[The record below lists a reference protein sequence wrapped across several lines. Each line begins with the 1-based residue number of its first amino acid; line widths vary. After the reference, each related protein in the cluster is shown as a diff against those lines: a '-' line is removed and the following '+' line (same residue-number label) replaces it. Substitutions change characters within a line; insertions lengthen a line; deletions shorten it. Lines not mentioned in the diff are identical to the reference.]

1 MTAIAPAFAADYSHC
16 FSNFCEYAR
25 ILSGMASDGGAKR
38 DELAEVA
45 AFLYHTAEMLR
56 HRVTPELP
64 VPAEAAH
71 PFAEVRA
78 LARTYPAAVP
88 EPLPPTISDR
98 LVTWNVI

>member
-1 MTAIAPAFAADYSHC
+1 MTAFAPVFAADYSHC
-16 FSNFCEYAR
+16 VDNCYEYAR
-25 ILSGMASDGGAKR
+25 ILNGLASDDGAKR

-56 HRVTPELP
+56 HRATPELP
-64 VPAEAAH
+64 VPAAAAH

-78 LARTYPAAVP
+78 LARTYPAAVT